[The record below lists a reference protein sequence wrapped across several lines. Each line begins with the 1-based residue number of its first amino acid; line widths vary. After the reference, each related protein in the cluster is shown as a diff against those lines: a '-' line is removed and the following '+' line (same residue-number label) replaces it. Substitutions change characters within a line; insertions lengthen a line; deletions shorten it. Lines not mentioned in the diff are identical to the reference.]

1 VRVLSIPASEVAR
14 HRAPEVVFMNV
25 NTPEELEM
33 ARVLLPALE
42 PGAA

>member
-1 VRVLSIPASEVAR
+1 
-14 HRAPEVVFMNV
+14 MNV

-33 ARVLLPALE
+33 ARGLLPALE